1 MQVHSLMKSQ
11 FSSALFKALSK
22 LEIPGTNCPSLETLG
37 ICKCQ
42 KVKISGQ
49 VSEVLL
55 AWASN
60 GILVLQMFHIKWKD
74 EKGK

>member
-11 FSSALFKALSK
+11 FSSALYKALSK
-22 LEIPGTNCPSLETLG
+22 LEISGTNCLSLETLG
-37 ICKCQ
+37 IYKCQ

-55 AWASN
+55 AWTGN
-60 GILVLQMFHIKWKD
+60 WILVLRMFHTKWKD